1 MSVIEV
7 SKLTKKFGDLLVL
20 DDINEKIEEG
30 EKVVII
36 GPSGGGKSTF
46 LRCLNVLENP
56 TYGQVFFEGVDL
68 ADFKV
73 NINTYRQKMG
83 MVFQQFNLFSNMSV
97 EKNITFAPIKIGINA
112 YRKAKIQN
120 RFLPIY
126 NAFMTIFGKSI
137 LEQHKKRREKIKTNI
152 EEIRQVLKPLEE
164 KWEQTKKIK
173 EIREK
178 KFVTYDSKLTKQK
191 VRLEKKLESK
201 ERALSHIV
209 DLLPQEKI
217 LTKDEYKK
225 CNDKII
231 SIAKSIN
238 TEIPELEEQNIA
250 NLKQKLELLQNVFK
264 ANKEALGSEIE
275 KQIEAIRK
283 ELYTEVYR
291 QKVEIAYKNTQEIKQ
306 NAKQTAE
313 KLLKRIGLFEKKDAY
328 PSTLSGGQKQRIAI
342 ARALAMNPK
351 VILFDEP
358 TSALDPEMTG
368 EVLDLIKE
376 VAEEGMTMVIVTHEM
391 GFAEQVG
398 TRVLFMSEGKILESG
413 TPEEIFKHPKTK
425 RLQEFLDKVL

>member
-73 NINTYRQKMG
+73 NINNYRQKMG
-83 MVFQQFNLFSNMSV
+83 MVFQQFNLFNNMSV
-97 EKNITFAPIKIGINA
+97 EKNIIFAPIKIGINA

-120 RFLPIY
+120 IFLPLY
-126 NAFMTIFGKSI
+126 NMYMTMFGKFI
-137 LEQHKKRREKIKTNI
+137 LEQHRKKREKIKNNI
-152 EEIRQVLKPLEE
+152 EKIKQVLKPLEE
-164 KWEQTKKIK
+164 KWEHTKEVK
-173 EIREK
+173 EIKEK
-178 KFVTYDSKLTKQK
+178 KFVTYDLKLTKQK

-209 DLLPQEKI
+209 DLFPQEKI
-217 LTKDEYKK
+217 LTESEYKK
-225 CNDKII
+225 YNDKII
-231 SIAKSIN
+231 SIANSVNVGLSANGEK
-238 TEIPELEEQNIA
+238 NIA
-250 NLKQKLELLQNVFK
+250 DLKGKLNKLQD
-264 ANKEALGSEIE
+264 EIQIKKDISSDIR
-275 KQIEAIRK
+275 KQIEKLRK
-283 ELYTEVYR
+283 VLYAEVYK
-291 QKVEIAYKNTQEIKQ
+291 QKTEIAYKNIQEIKQ

-313 KLLKRIGLFEKKDAY
+313 KLLKRIGLFEKKDVY

-391 GFAEQVG
+391 GFAEQIG
-398 TRVLFMSEGKILESG
+398 TRILFMSEGKILESG

-425 RLQEFLDKVL
+425 RLQEFLEKVL

>member
-217 LTKDEYKK
+217 LTKEEYKK

-238 TEIPELEEQNIA
+238 AEIPELGEQNVA
-250 NLKQKLELLQNVFK
+250 KLKHKLELLQNAFK
-264 ANKEALGSEIE
+264 ANKEAVGSDIE

-391 GFAEQVG
+391 GFAELVG

>member
-217 LTKDEYKK
+217 LTKEEYKK

-238 TEIPELEEQNIA
+238 AEIPELGEQNVA
-250 NLKQKLELLQNVFK
+250 KLKHKLELLQNAFK
-264 ANKEALGSEIE
+264 ANKEAVGSEIE

-398 TRVLFMSEGKILESG
+398 TRILFMSEGKILESG

>member
-217 LTKDEYKK
+217 LTKEEYKK

-238 TEIPELEEQNIA
+238 AEIPELGEQNVA
-250 NLKQKLELLQNVFK
+250 KLKHKLELLQNAFK
-264 ANKEALGSEIE
+264 ANKAAVGSEIE

-376 VAEEGMTMVIVTHEM
+376 VAEEGMTMVLVTHEM

>member
-1 MSVIEV
+1 VSVIEV

-112 YRKAKIQN
+112 YRKAKAQN

-126 NAFMTIFGKSI
+126 NAYMTIFGKSI
-137 LEQHKKRREKIKTNI
+137 LEQHKKKREKIKANI
-152 EEIRQVLKPLEE
+152 EEIRQALKPLEE
-164 KWEQTKKIK
+164 KWEQTKEIK

-201 ERALSHIV
+201 ERALSHII

-217 LTKDEYKK
+217 LTKEEYKK

-238 TEIPELEEQNIA
+238 TEIPELGEQNVA
-250 NLKQKLELLQNVFK
+250 NLKHKLELLQNAVK

>member
-1 MSVIEV
+1 M
-7 SKLTKKFGDLLVL
+7 
-20 DDINEKIEEG
+20 
-30 EKVVII
+30 
-36 GPSGGGKSTF
+36 
-46 LRCLNVLENP
+46 
-56 TYGQVFFEGVDL
+56 
-68 ADFKV
+68 
-73 NINTYRQKMG
+73 
-83 MVFQQFNLFSNMSV
+83 
-97 EKNITFAPIKIGINA
+97 
-112 YRKAKIQN
+112 
-120 RFLPIY
+120 
-126 NAFMTIFGKSI
+126 
-137 LEQHKKRREKIKTNI
+137 
-152 EEIRQVLKPLEE
+152 KPLEE

-225 CNDKII
+225 FNDKII
-231 SIAKSIN
+231 SISKNIN
-238 TEIPELEEQNIA
+238 TEIPELGEQNIA
-250 NLKQKLELLQNVFK
+250 NLKHKLELLQNAFK
-264 ANKEALGSEIE
+264 ANKEAQGSEIE

>member
-112 YRKAKIQN
+112 YRKAKAQN

-217 LTKDEYKK
+217 LTKEEYKK

-238 TEIPELEEQNIA
+238 AEIPELGEQNVA
-250 NLKQKLELLQNVFK
+250 KLKHKLELLQNAFK
-264 ANKEALGSEIE
+264 ANKEAVGSEIE

>member
-83 MVFQQFNLFSNMSV
+83 MVFQQFNLFNNMSV

-112 YRKAKIQN
+112 YRKAKAQN
-120 RFLPIY
+120 KFLPIY

-152 EEIRQVLKPLEE
+152 EEIIQVLKPLEE
-164 KWEQTKKIK
+164 KWEQTKEIK

-217 LTKDEYKK
+217 LTKEEYKK

-231 SIAKSIN
+231 RIAKSIN
-238 TEIPELEEQNIA
+238 AEIPELGEQNVA
-250 NLKQKLELLQNVFK
+250 KLKHKLELLQNAFK
-264 ANKEALGSEIE
+264 ANKEAVGSEIE

>member
-191 VRLEKKLESK
+191 VRLEKKLESQ

-217 LTKDEYKK
+217 LTKEEYKK

-238 TEIPELEEQNIA
+238 AEIPELGEQNVA
-250 NLKQKLELLQNVFK
+250 KLKHKLELLQNAFK
-264 ANKEALGSEIE
+264 ANKEAVGSEIE

>member
-73 NINTYRQKMG
+73 NINNYRQKMG
-83 MVFQQFNLFSNMSV
+83 MVFQQFNLFNNMSV
-97 EKNITFAPIKIGINA
+97 EKNIIFAPIKIGINA

-120 RFLPIY
+120 IFLPLY
-126 NAFMTIFGKSI
+126 NMYMTMFGKFI
-137 LEQHKKRREKIKTNI
+137 LEQHRKKREKIKNNI
-152 EEIRQVLKPLEE
+152 EKIKQVLKPLEE
-164 KWEQTKKIK
+164 KWEHTKEVK
-173 EIREK
+173 EIKEK
-178 KFVTYDSKLTKQK
+178 KFVTYDLKLTKQK

-209 DLLPQEKI
+209 DLFPQEKI
-217 LTKDEYKK
+217 LTESEYKK
-225 CNDKII
+225 YNDKII
-231 SIAKSIN
+231 SIANSVNVGLSASGEK
-238 TEIPELEEQNIA
+238 NIA
-250 NLKQKLELLQNVFK
+250 DLKGKLNKLQD
-264 ANKEALGSEIE
+264 EIQIKKDISSDIR
-275 KQIEAIRK
+275 KQIEKLRK
-283 ELYTEVYR
+283 VLYVEVYK
-291 QKVEIAYKNTQEIKQ
+291 QKTEIVYKNIQEIKQ

-313 KLLKRIGLFEKKDAY
+313 KLLKRIGLFEKKDVY

-391 GFAEQVG
+391 GFAEQIG
-398 TRVLFMSEGKILESG
+398 TRILFMSEGKILESG

-425 RLQEFLDKVL
+425 RLQEFLEKVL

>member
-73 NINTYRQKMG
+73 NINNYRQKMG
-83 MVFQQFNLFSNMSV
+83 MVFQQFNLFNNMSV
-97 EKNITFAPIKIGINA
+97 EKNIIFAPIKIGINA

-120 RFLPIY
+120 IFLPLY
-126 NAFMTIFGKSI
+126 NMYMTMFGKLI
-137 LEQHKKRREKIKTNI
+137 LEQHRKKREKIKNYI
-152 EEIRQVLKPLEE
+152 EKIKQVLKPLEE
-164 KWEQTKKIK
+164 KWEHTKEVK
-173 EIREK
+173 EIKEK

-209 DLLPQEKI
+209 DLFPQEKI
-217 LTKDEYKK
+217 LTESEYKK
-225 CNDKII
+225 YNDKII
-231 SIAKSIN
+231 SIANSVNVGLSASGEKNITDLKGKLN
-238 TEIPELEEQNIA
+238 KLQDEIQIKKDISSDIRKQIGKLRKVLYVEVY
-250 NLKQKLELLQNVFK
+250 KQK
-264 ANKEALGSEIE
+264 
-275 KQIEAIRK
+275 
-283 ELYTEVYR
+283 T
-291 QKVEIAYKNTQEIKQ
+291 EIAYKNIQEIKQ

-313 KLLKRIGLFEKKDAY
+313 KLLKRIGLFEKKDVY

-391 GFAEQVG
+391 GFAEQIG
-398 TRVLFMSEGKILESG
+398 TRILFMSEGKILESG
-413 TPEEIFKHPKTK
+413 APEEIFKHPKTK
-425 RLQEFLDKVL
+425 RLQEFLEKVL

>member
-112 YRKAKIQN
+112 YRKAKAQN

-137 LEQHKKRREKIKTNI
+137 LEQHKKKREKIKTNI
-152 EEIRQVLKPLEE
+152 EELRQVLKPLEE
-164 KWEQTKKIK
+164 KWEQTKEIK

-217 LTKDEYKK
+217 LTKEEYKK

-238 TEIPELEEQNIA
+238 AEIPELGEQNVA
-250 NLKQKLELLQNVFK
+250 KLKHKLELLQNAFK
-264 ANKEALGSEIE
+264 ANKEAVGSEIE

>member
-112 YRKAKIQN
+112 YRKAKAQN

-126 NAFMTIFGKSI
+126 NAYMTIFGKSI
-137 LEQHKKRREKIKTNI
+137 LEQHKKKREKIKANI
-152 EEIRQVLKPLEE
+152 EEIRQALKPLEE
-164 KWEQTKKIK
+164 KWEQTKEIK

-201 ERALSHIV
+201 ERALSHII

-217 LTKDEYKK
+217 LTKEEYKK

-238 TEIPELEEQNIA
+238 TEIPELGEQNIV
-250 NLKQKLELLQNVFK
+250 NLKQKLELLQNVVK
-264 ANKEALGSEIE
+264 ANKEALGSEVE
-275 KQIEAIRK
+275 NQIEAIRK

>member
-112 YRKAKIQN
+112 YRKAKAQN

-126 NAFMTIFGKSI
+126 NAYMTIFGKSI
-137 LEQHKKRREKIKTNI
+137 LEQHKKKREKIKANI
-152 EEIRQVLKPLEE
+152 EEIRQALKPLEE
-164 KWEQTKKIK
+164 KWEQTKEIK

-201 ERALSHIV
+201 ERALSHII

-217 LTKDEYKK
+217 LTKEEYKK

-238 TEIPELEEQNIA
+238 TEIPELGEQNVA
-250 NLKQKLELLQNVFK
+250 NLKHKLELLQNAVK

>member
-112 YRKAKIQN
+112 YRKAKAQN

-126 NAFMTIFGKSI
+126 NVFMTIFGKSI
-137 LEQHKKRREKIKTNI
+137 LEQHKKKREKIKTNI
-152 EEIRQVLKPLEE
+152 EEIRQALKPLEE
-164 KWEQTKKIK
+164 KWEQTKEIK

-201 ERALSHIV
+201 ERALSHSRFV
-209 DLLPQEKI
+209 TTRK
-217 LTKDEYKK
+217 
-225 CNDKII
+225 N
-231 SIAKSIN
+231 IN
-238 TEIPELEEQNIA
+238 
-250 NLKQKLELLQNVFK
+250 
-264 ANKEALGSEIE
+264 
-275 KQIEAIRK
+275 
-283 ELYTEVYR
+283 
-291 QKVEIAYKNTQEIKQ
+291 
-306 NAKQTAE
+306 
-313 KLLKRIGLFEKKDAY
+313 KR
-328 PSTLSGGQKQRIAI
+328 
-342 ARALAMNPK
+342 
-351 VILFDEP
+351 
-358 TSALDPEMTG
+358 
-368 EVLDLIKE
+368 
-376 VAEEGMTMVIVTHEM
+376 
-391 GFAEQVG
+391 
-398 TRVLFMSEGKILESG
+398 
-413 TPEEIFKHPKTK
+413 
-425 RLQEFLDKVL
+425 

>member
-217 LTKDEYKK
+217 LTKEEYKK

-238 TEIPELEEQNIA
+238 AEIPELGEQNVA
-250 NLKQKLELLQNVFK
+250 KLKHKLELLQNAFK
-264 ANKEALGSEIE
+264 ANKEAVGSEIE

>member
-217 LTKDEYKK
+217 LTKEEYKK

-238 TEIPELEEQNIA
+238 AEIPELGEQNVA
-250 NLKQKLELLQNVFK
+250 KLKHKLELLQNAFK
-264 ANKEALGSEIE
+264 ANKEAVGSEIE
-275 KQIEAIRK
+275 KQIEAIRE

>member
-126 NAFMTIFGKSI
+126 NAFMTVFGKSI

-217 LTKDEYKK
+217 LTKEEYKK

-238 TEIPELEEQNIA
+238 AEIPELGEQNVA
-250 NLKQKLELLQNVFK
+250 KLKHKLELLQNAFK
-264 ANKEALGSEIE
+264 ANKEAVGSEIE

>member
-191 VRLEKKLESK
+191 VMLEKKLESK

-217 LTKDEYKK
+217 LTKEEYKK

-238 TEIPELEEQNIA
+238 AEIPELGEQNVA
-250 NLKQKLELLQNVFK
+250 KLKHKLELLQNAFK
-264 ANKEALGSEIE
+264 ANKEAVGSEIE

>member
-73 NINTYRQKMG
+73 NINNYRQKMG
-83 MVFQQFNLFSNMSV
+83 MVFQQFNLFNNMSV
-97 EKNITFAPIKIGINA
+97 EKNIIFAPIKIGINA

-120 RFLPIY
+120 IFLPLY
-126 NAFMTIFGKSI
+126 NMYMTMFGKFI
-137 LEQHKKRREKIKTNI
+137 LEQHRKKREKIKNDI
-152 EEIRQVLKPLEE
+152 EKIKQVLKPLEE
-164 KWEQTKKIK
+164 KWEHTKEVK
-173 EIREK
+173 EIKEK

-209 DLLPQEKI
+209 DLFPQEKI
-217 LTKDEYKK
+217 LTESEYKK
-225 CNDKII
+225 YNDKII
-231 SIAKSIN
+231 SIANSVNVGLSASGEK
-238 TEIPELEEQNIA
+238 NIA
-250 NLKQKLELLQNVFK
+250 DLKGKLNKLQD
-264 ANKEALGSEIE
+264 EIQIKKDILSDIR
-275 KQIEAIRK
+275 KQIEKLRK
-283 ELYTEVYR
+283 VLYAEVYK
-291 QKVEIAYKNTQEIKQ
+291 QKTEIVYKNIQEIKQ

-313 KLLKRIGLFEKKDAY
+313 KLLKRIGLFEKKDVY

-342 ARALAMNPK
+342 VRALAMNPK

-391 GFAEQVG
+391 GFAEQIG
-398 TRVLFMSEGKILESG
+398 TRILFMSEGKILESG

-425 RLQEFLDKVL
+425 RLQEFLEKVL

>member
-112 YRKAKIQN
+112 YRKAKAQN

-126 NAFMTIFGKSI
+126 NAYMTIFGKSI
-137 LEQHKKRREKIKTNI
+137 LEQHKKKREKIKANI
-152 EEIRQVLKPLEE
+152 EEIRQALKPLEE
-164 KWEQTKKIK
+164 KWEQTKEIK

-201 ERALSHIV
+201 ERALSHII

-217 LTKDEYKK
+217 LTKEEYKK

-238 TEIPELEEQNIA
+238 VEIPELGEQNVA
-250 NLKQKLELLQNVFK
+250 KLKHKLELLQNAFK
-264 ANKEALGSEIE
+264 ANKEAVGSEIE

>member
-238 TEIPELEEQNIA
+238 TEIPELGEQNIA
-250 NLKQKLELLQNVFK
+250 NLKHKLELLQNAFK
-264 ANKEALGSEIE
+264 ANKEAQGSEIE

-351 VILFDEP
+351 VILCDEP

>member
-112 YRKAKIQN
+112 YRKAKAQN

-137 LEQHKKRREKIKTNI
+137 LERHKKKREKIKTNI

-164 KWEQTKKIK
+164 KWEQTKEIK

-225 CNDKII
+225 FNDKII

-238 TEIPELEEQNIA
+238 TEIPELGEQNIA
-250 NLKQKLELLQNVFK
+250 NLKHKLELLQNAFK

>member
-112 YRKAKIQN
+112 YRKAKAQN
-120 RFLPIY
+120 SFLPIY
-126 NAFMTIFGKSI
+126 NAFMSIFGKSI

-164 KWEQTKKIK
+164 KWEQTKEIK

-238 TEIPELEEQNIA
+238 TEIPELGEQNIA
-250 NLKQKLELLQNVFK
+250 NLKHKLELLQNAFK

-275 KQIEAIRK
+275 KQVEAIRK

>member
-217 LTKDEYKK
+217 LTKEEYKK

-238 TEIPELEEQNIA
+238 AEIPELGEQNVA
-250 NLKQKLELLQNVFK
+250 KLKHKLELLQNAFK
-264 ANKEALGSEIE
+264 ANKEAVGSEIE

-306 NAKQTAE
+306 NAKQTSE

>member
-20 DDINEKIEEG
+20 DDINERIEEG

-217 LTKDEYKK
+217 LTKEEYKK

-238 TEIPELEEQNIA
+238 AEIPELGEQNVA
-250 NLKQKLELLQNVFK
+250 KLKHKLELLQNAFK
-264 ANKEALGSEIE
+264 ANKEAVGSEIE

>member
-217 LTKDEYKK
+217 LTKEEYKK

-238 TEIPELEEQNIA
+238 AEIPELGEQNIA
-250 NLKQKLELLQNVFK
+250 KLKHKLELLQNAFK
-264 ANKEALGSEIE
+264 ANKEAVGSEIE

>member
-112 YRKAKIQN
+112 YRKAKTQN

-126 NAFMTIFGKSI
+126 NAIMSIFGKSI

-238 TEIPELEEQNIA
+238 TEIPELGEQNIA
-250 NLKQKLELLQNVFK
+250 NLKHKLELLQNAVK
-264 ANKEALGSEIE
+264 VNKEAQGSEIE

>member
-112 YRKAKIQN
+112 YRKAKAQN

-137 LEQHKKRREKIKTNI
+137 LEQHKKKREKIKTNI

-164 KWEQTKKIK
+164 KWEQTKEIK

-209 DLLPQEKI
+209 DLLPQERI

-231 SIAKSIN
+231 SIAKSVN
-238 TEIPELEEQNIA
+238 TEIPELGEQNIA
-250 NLKQKLELLQNVFK
+250 NLKQKLELLQNAFK

>member
-217 LTKDEYKK
+217 LTKEEYKK

-238 TEIPELEEQNIA
+238 TEIPELGEQKIA
-250 NLKQKLELLQNVFK
+250 NLKHKLELLQNAFK

>member
-191 VRLEKKLESK
+191 VRLEKKLESQ

-238 TEIPELEEQNIA
+238 TEIPEVGEQNIT
-250 NLKQKLELLQNVFK
+250 NLKHKLELLQNAFK
-264 ANKEALGSEIE
+264 ANKETLGSEIE

>member
-1 MSVIEV
+1 VIEV

-112 YRKAKIQN
+112 YRKAKAQN

-126 NAFMTIFGKSI
+126 NAYMTIFGKSI
-137 LEQHKKRREKIKTNI
+137 LEQHKKKREKIKANI
-152 EEIRQVLKPLEE
+152 EEIRQALKPLEE
-164 KWEQTKKIK
+164 KWEQTKEIK

-201 ERALSHIV
+201 ERALSHII

-217 LTKDEYKK
+217 LTKEEYKK

-238 TEIPELEEQNIA
+238 TEIPELGEQNVA
-250 NLKQKLELLQNVFK
+250 NLKHKLELLQNAVK

>member
-36 GPSGGGKSTF
+36 GSSGGGKSTF

-217 LTKDEYKK
+217 LTKEEYKK

-238 TEIPELEEQNIA
+238 AEIPELGEQNVA
-250 NLKQKLELLQNVFK
+250 KLKHKLELLQNAFK
-264 ANKEALGSEIE
+264 ANKEAVGSEIE

>member
-73 NINTYRQKMG
+73 NINNYRQKMG
-83 MVFQQFNLFSNMSV
+83 MVFQQFNLFNNMSV
-97 EKNITFAPIKIGINA
+97 EKNIIFAPIKIGINA

-120 RFLPIY
+120 IFLPLY
-126 NAFMTIFGKSI
+126 NMYMTIFGKFI
-137 LEQHKKRREKIKTNI
+137 LEQHRKKREKIKNYI
-152 EEIRQVLKPLEE
+152 EKIKQVLKPLEE
-164 KWEQTKKIK
+164 KWEHTKEVK
-173 EIREK
+173 EIKEK

-191 VRLEKKLESK
+191 VRFEKKLESK

-209 DLLPQEKI
+209 DLFPQEKI
-217 LTKDEYKK
+217 LTESEYKK
-225 CNDKII
+225 YNDKII
-231 SIAKSIN
+231 SIANSVNVGLSASGEK
-238 TEIPELEEQNIA
+238 NIA
-250 NLKQKLELLQNVFK
+250 DLKGKLNKLQD
-264 ANKEALGSEIE
+264 EIQIKKDISSDIR
-275 KQIEAIRK
+275 KQIEKLRK
-283 ELYTEVYR
+283 VLYVEVYK
-291 QKVEIAYKNTQEIKQ
+291 QKTEIAYKNIQEIKQ

-313 KLLKRIGLFEKKDAY
+313 KLLKRIGLFEKKDVY
-328 PSTLSGGQKQRIAI
+328 PATLSGGQKQRIAI
-342 ARALAMNPK
+342 VRALAMNPK

-391 GFAEQVG
+391 GFAEQIG
-398 TRVLFMSEGKILESG
+398 TRILFMSEGKILESG

-425 RLQEFLDKVL
+425 RLQEFLEKVL

>member
-73 NINTYRQKMG
+73 NINNYRQKMG
-83 MVFQQFNLFSNMSV
+83 MVFQQFNLFNNMNV
-97 EKNITFAPIKIGINA
+97 EKNIIFAPIKIGINA

-120 RFLPIY
+120 IFLPLY
-126 NAFMTIFGKSI
+126 NMYMSMFGKFI
-137 LEQHKKRREKIKTNI
+137 LEQHRKKREKIKNYI
-152 EEIRQVLKPLEE
+152 EKIKQVLKPLEE
-164 KWEQTKKIK
+164 KWEHTKEVK
-173 EIREK
+173 EIKEK

-209 DLLPQEKI
+209 DLFPQEKI
-217 LTKDEYKK
+217 LTESEYKK
-225 CNDKII
+225 YNDKII
-231 SIAKSIN
+231 SIANSVNVGLSANGEK
-238 TEIPELEEQNIA
+238 NIA
-250 NLKQKLELLQNVFK
+250 DLKGKLNKLQD
-264 ANKEALGSEIE
+264 EIQIKKDISNDIR
-275 KQIEAIRK
+275 KQIEKLRK
-283 ELYTEVYR
+283 VLYVEVYK
-291 QKVEIAYKNTQEIKQ
+291 QKTEIVYKNIQEIKQ

-313 KLLKRIGLFEKKDAY
+313 KLLKRIGLFEKKDVY

-391 GFAEQVG
+391 GFAEQIG
-398 TRVLFMSEGKILESG
+398 TRILFMSEGKILESG
-413 TPEEIFKHPKTK
+413 TPEEIFKQPKTK
-425 RLQEFLDKVL
+425 RSQEFLEKVL

>member
-238 TEIPELEEQNIA
+238 TEIPELGEQNIA
-250 NLKQKLELLQNVFK
+250 NLKHKLELLQNAVK

>member
-73 NINTYRQKMG
+73 NINNYRQKMG
-83 MVFQQFNLFSNMSV
+83 MVFQQFNLFNNMNV
-97 EKNITFAPIKIGINA
+97 EKNIIFAPIKIGINA
-112 YRKAKIQN
+112 YRKAKNQN
-120 RFLPIY
+120 IFLPLY
-126 NAFMTIFGKSI
+126 NMYMTMFGKFI
-137 LEQHKKRREKIKTNI
+137 LEQHRKKREKIKNNI
-152 EEIRQVLKPLEE
+152 EKIKQVLKPLEE
-164 KWEQTKKIK
+164 KWEHTKEVK
-173 EIREK
+173 EIKEK
-178 KFVTYDSKLTKQK
+178 KFVTYDLKLTKQK

-209 DLLPQEKI
+209 DLFPQEKI
-217 LTKDEYKK
+217 LTESEYKK
-225 CNDKII
+225 YNDKII
-231 SIAKSIN
+231 SIANSVNVGLSASGEKNITDLKGKLN
-238 TEIPELEEQNIA
+238 KLQDEIQI
-250 NLKQKLELLQNVFK
+250 KKDI
-264 ANKEALGSEIE
+264 SSDIR
-275 KQIEAIRK
+275 KQIEKLRK
-283 ELYTEVYR
+283 VLYVEVYK
-291 QKVEIAYKNTQEIKQ
+291 QKTEIVYKNIQEIKQ

-313 KLLKRIGLFEKKDAY
+313 KLLKRIGLFEKKDVY

-391 GFAEQVG
+391 GFAEQIG
-398 TRVLFMSEGKILESG
+398 TRILFMSEGKILESG

-425 RLQEFLDKVL
+425 RLQEFLEKVL